1 MADKNKTGDFYT
13 RPEKATAKS
22 LWDSDKGEFLGRN
35 ASSWGKILGF
45 YVIFYIVLALFAG
58 GLFALFNTTLNDE
71 RPKWL
76 LDESLI
82 GSNPGLGFRPMPPE
96 DNPDSTL
103 IFFSNREKW
112 TDNWV
117 KTIDEFLAPFEEIG
131 SNEVDCAKNKPES
144 GKVCKVDIK
153 NAFGPCNRE
162 NSYGYLE
169 KKPCIFLKLNK
180 IFSWKP
186 EYYDKND
193 LPGNMPDTLKSHIQ
207 KASTNEVVWVS
218 CEGEYPADKEHIG
231 ELQYFTSQGN
241 FGFNGNFYPFEK
253 QDGYKQPLVAVQF
266 KNATQGV
273 IINIECKA
281 WAKNIEHDR
290 KERRG
295 SVHLE
300 LMIDDGEFDKN
311 YVYPP
316 KK

>member
-1 MADKNKTGDFYT
+1 MSDKNKDGDFYR
-13 RPEKATAKS
+13 RPDKVR
-22 LWDSDKGEFLGRN
+22 LWNSAKGELLGRN
-35 ASSWGKILGF
+35 KESWGKIIGF
-45 YVIFYIVLALFAG
+45 YLIFYIVLAIFVG
-58 GLFALFNTTLNDE
+58 IFFALFHTTLNDE
-71 RPKWL
+71 RPKWVL
-76 LDESLI
+76 KESLI

-96 DNPDSTL
+96 DNVDSTL
-103 IFFSNREKW
+103 IFFSNKQKW
-112 TDNWV
+112 VDNWV
-117 KTIDEFLAPFEEIG
+117 KSIDEFLEPFQDETH
-131 SNEVDCAKNKPES
+131 SSREVDCSTNRPPA
-144 GKVCKVDIK
+144 GKVCKVDTK
-153 NAFGPCNRE
+153 NAFGPCNK
-162 NSYGYLE
+162 NNNYGFLE

-281 WAKNIEHDR
+281 WAQNIEHDR
-290 KERRG
+290 TDRRG